1 MVPVVH
7 PSKDALILVDSL
19 ANRCYSYTHTKQLRS
34 KQMRRDHVGMGVFVI
49 GMFITMCAVGGIEH
63 TPGYLLEQVASA
75 IVGMAL
81 MLVGVLNIQASE

>member
-1 MVPVVH
+1 
-7 PSKDALILVDSL
+7 
-19 ANRCYSYTHTKQLRS
+19 
-34 KQMRRDHVGMGVFVI
+34 MRRDHVGMAVFVI

-81 MLVGVLNIQASE
+81 MLVGVLNIQAAE